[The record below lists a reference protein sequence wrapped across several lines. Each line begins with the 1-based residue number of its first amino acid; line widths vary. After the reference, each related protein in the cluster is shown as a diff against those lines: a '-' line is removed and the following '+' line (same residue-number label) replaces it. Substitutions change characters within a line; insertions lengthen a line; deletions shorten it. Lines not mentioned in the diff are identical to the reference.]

1 MVKVISGLK
10 NTDLEQA
17 LAGDLCVMPLKT
29 RKEYRNAVR
38 EALKKPVFVP
48 QLDTHSVQNCQ
59 LRSQQQSDGISG
71 FSTELVMKTDPKSA
85 PAGRTLPLTLL
96 VVRVYVDSPGGESS
110 RVEGYMFLCPNRN
123 EPPTR

>member
-10 NTDLEQA
+10 NTELEQA

-59 LRSQQQSDGISG
+59 LRSQQQPHRTVGS
-71 FSTELVMKTDPKSA
+71 STELVIRMVPKSA
-85 PAGRTLPLTLL
+85 L
-96 VVRVYVDSPGGESS
+96 
-110 RVEGYMFLCPNRN
+110 
-123 EPPTR
+123 